1 MRSMYR
7 KAVWDQRK
15 SLLAWGSGLAMIV
28 FLEAALWP
36 SIKSMPTFD
45 EYLADFPTALKEL
58 FAMDTMS
65 TGRGFLNAELFTLML
80 PMMMIIYGITRGA
93 RMVATEEEQ
102 GTLDLL
108 LVTPL
113 STTRLL
119 AEAEAALVTG
129 LLTLGGVVFAAT
141 VVGSATFGLGISLP
155 EACVGAG
162 ATTLLG
168 IEFGTVALVAG
179 ALTGRH
185 GVAVAVSSGAALA
198 AYVLYIGGVFVSG
211 LEHWRAVSPFQQA
224 LHGGP
229 LSGSVPASFLW
240 LALIPL
246 ALCALALPT
255 WGRRDIG
262 ASR

>member
-1 MRSMYR
+1 MHSAYR

-15 SLLAWGSGLAMIV
+15 SLLVWGSGLALMV
-28 FLEAALWP
+28 FLETALWP
-36 SIKSMPTFD
+36 SMKSMPRFD

-65 TGRGFLNAELFTLML
+65 TGKGFLNAELFTLIL
-80 PMMMIIYGITRGA
+80 PMLMLVYGITRGA
-93 RMVATEEEQ
+93 RMVAGEEEQ

-119 AEAEAALVTG
+119 AEVEAALVTG
-129 LLTLGGVVFAAT
+129 LLTLGSVVFATT
-141 VVGSATFGLGISLP
+141 VVGSAIFGVGISFQ
-155 EACVGAG
+155 EAAVGAG

-179 ALTGRH
+179 ALSGRH

-198 AYVLYIGGVFVSG
+198 AYVLYVGGVFVGG
-211 LEHWRAVSPFQQA
+211 LERWRGFSPFQQA
-224 LHGGP
+224 LHDGP
-229 LSGSVPASFLW
+229 LSASIPASFLW
-240 LALIPL
+240 VVLIPL
-246 ALCALALPT
+246 ALCAVALPT

-262 ASR
+262 AGR